1 MQRIV
6 VDHQSTDSTAAVAQ
20 DAGAAVFTR
29 PFTGFVDARLF
40 ALGQVRTAWTLMIDA
55 DEVLDQRLR
64 SAILAACEDAD
75 GYYVRRNTFFC
86 GKALRMWREERLL
99 RLFRSDR
106 ATLAASPAAGGGAQ
120 LHEHWHV
127 TGAARDLGG
136 VLLHDSYPSRES
148 YRKKFDEYTTIEA
161 AAMPP
166 ASAASLLAAAAQAA
180 LRFAYLLALRGCL
193 LDGWRGVYVA
203 FFTAL
208 YRPAVLF
215 KARRGR

>member
-1 MQRIV
+1 M
-6 VDHQSTDSTAAVAQ
+6 DHQSTDSTAAIAQ
-20 DAGAAVFTR
+20 AAGAVVFTR

-40 ALGQVRTAWTLMIDA
+40 ALGQVQTAWTLMIDA
-55 DEVLDQRLR
+55 DEELDSRLR
-64 SAILAACEDAD
+64 SAILAAPEDAD
-75 GYYVRRNTFFC
+75 GYYVRRDTFFC

-106 ATLAASPAAGGGAQ
+106 ATLAASPAAGGEAQ

-127 TGAARDLGG
+127 SGVARDLAGA
-136 VLLHDSYPSRES
+136 LLHDSYPSRAS

-161 AAMPP
+161 APMPP
-166 ASAASLLAAAAQAA
+166 PSVASLLAAAAQAA

-193 LDGWRGVYVA
+193 LDGWRGLYAA
-203 FFTAL
+203 FFTSL

-215 KARRGR
+215 KARRRR